1 VTAIAPT
8 SLDHVA
14 LWVADRDAIADLV
27 CDHLGMHVIERTER
41 FTLVGA
47 DAREGKLTLFTA
59 EGPRERGA
67 LSAIVLR
74 VPSLEDALA
83 ALPPEVRVAR
93 EDGTAWLD
101 APEGLRLGLVGGAP
115 AGTDLDHVRLKVSD
129 VEAMAAALAELGF
142 ERDGERLRVRDRWV
156 VLEAGGE
163 PEGDRPL
170 LNHLAVLAHFIGQAV
185 FQGAA
190 EPCAELVP
198 QSHGLQASSTRPIA
212 KIMASKVRR
221 SSARRFRPVGVSLYI
236 RALRLL
242 SETPHSACTQSFTS
256 RRCRAG

>member
-1 VTAIAPT
+1 MTAIAPT

-83 ALPPEVRVAR
+83 ALPPELRVAR

-170 LNHLAVLAHFIGQAV
+170 LNHLAVLVDSATEVAEEARRRGAEVADVVDAPNTLAV
-185 FQGAA
+185 FLWGPDRVKL
-190 EPCAELVP
+190 EFVEHKPGFSLV
-198 QSHGLQASSTRPIA
+198 
-212 KIMASKVRR
+212 
-221 SSARRFRPVGVSLYI
+221 
-236 RALRLL
+236 
-242 SETPHSACTQSFTS
+242 
-256 RRCRAG
+256 

>member
-1 VTAIAPT
+1 MAAIAPT

-83 ALPPEVRVAR
+83 TLPPDVRVAR

-129 VEAMAAALAELGF
+129 VEAMASALAELGF
-142 ERDGERLRVRDRWV
+142 ERDGERLRVRDRRV

-170 LNHLAVLAHFIGQAV
+170 LNHLAVLGDSAREVAEEARRRGAEVADVVDAPNTLAV
-185 FQGAA
+185 FLWGPDRVKL
-190 EPCAELVP
+190 EFVEHNPGFSLV
-198 QSHGLQASSTRPIA
+198 
-212 KIMASKVRR
+212 
-221 SSARRFRPVGVSLYI
+221 
-236 RALRLL
+236 
-242 SETPHSACTQSFTS
+242 
-256 RRCRAG
+256 

>member
-74 VPSLEDALA
+74 VPSLEEALV
-83 ALPPEVRVAR
+83 ALPPELRVKR

-170 LNHLAVLAHFIGQAV
+170 LNHLALLVDSATEVAEEARRRGAEVADVVDAPNTVAV
-185 FQGAA
+185 FLWGPDRVKL
-190 EPCAELVP
+190 EFVEHKPGFSLV
-198 QSHGLQASSTRPIA
+198 
-212 KIMASKVRR
+212 
-221 SSARRFRPVGVSLYI
+221 
-236 RALRLL
+236 
-242 SETPHSACTQSFTS
+242 
-256 RRCRAG
+256 

>member
-1 VTAIAPT
+1 MTAIAPT

-93 EDGTAWLD
+93 DDGTAWLD

-170 LNHLAVLAHFIGQAV
+170 LNHLAMLVDSATEVAEEARRRGAEVADVVDAPNTLAV
-185 FQGAA
+185 FLWGPDRVKL
-190 EPCAELVP
+190 EFVEHKPGFSLV
-198 QSHGLQASSTRPIA
+198 
-212 KIMASKVRR
+212 
-221 SSARRFRPVGVSLYI
+221 
-236 RALRLL
+236 
-242 SETPHSACTQSFTS
+242 
-256 RRCRAG
+256 